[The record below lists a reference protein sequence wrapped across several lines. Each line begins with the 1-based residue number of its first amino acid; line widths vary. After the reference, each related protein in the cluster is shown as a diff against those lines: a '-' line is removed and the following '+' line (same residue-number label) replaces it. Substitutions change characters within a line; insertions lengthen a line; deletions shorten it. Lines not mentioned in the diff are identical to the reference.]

1 MSFREW
7 LEANEI
13 ELLERYKQN
22 IEALGE
28 DLNDALNRVG
38 SSSHIDWLNQM
49 FILHNSEYIE
59 ADNFLDREK

>member
-28 DLNDALNRVG
+28 DLNDDLNRVG